1 MGSKTDELIL
11 RTAKEIVAK
20 FIETRT
26 ITPTTF
32 EEHFR
37 NIYETVEKTVR
48 KQEPA
53 DTQNRQS
60 PNNQTTDK

>member
-26 ITPTTF
+26 ITPATF

-48 KQEPA
+48 KQESTGA
-53 DTQNRQS
+53 TGRQNQDH
-60 PNNQTTDK
+60 QTKDK

>member
-1 MGSKTDELIL
+1 MRSKTDELIV

-26 ITPTTF
+26 ITPATF

-48 KQEPA
+48 KQESAGTP
-53 DTQNRQS
+53 
-60 PNNQTTDK
+60 DKQDNDK

>member
-1 MGSKTDELIL
+1 MRSKTDELIV

-26 ITPTTF
+26 ITPATF

-53 DTQNRQS
+53 GT
-60 PNNQTTDK
+60 PDKQDNDK

>member
-1 MGSKTDELIL
+1 MRSKTDELIV

-26 ITPTTF
+26 ITPATF

-53 DTQNRQS
+53 GTPGKQDN
-60 PNNQTTDK
+60 DK

>member
-1 MGSKTDELIL
+1 MGSKTDELIV

-26 ITPTTF
+26 ITPATF

-48 KQEPA
+48 KQDPA
-53 DTQNRQS
+53 GGRDPGKQN
-60 PNNQTTDK
+60 NDK

>member
-1 MGSKTDELIL
+1 MRSKTDELIV

-26 ITPTTF
+26 ITPATF

-48 KQEPA
+48 KQDPA
-53 DTQNRQS
+53 GSPDKQN
-60 PNNQTTDK
+60 NDK

>member
-1 MGSKTDELIL
+1 MGSKTDELIV

-26 ITPTTF
+26 ITPATF

-48 KQEPA
+48 KQDPTGERDPGK
-53 DTQNRQS
+53 QN
-60 PNNQTTDK
+60 NDK

>member
-1 MGSKTDELIL
+1 MRSKTDELIV

-26 ITPTTF
+26 ITPATF

-48 KQEPA
+48 KQESAGTP
-53 DTQNRQS
+53 
-60 PNNQTTDK
+60 DKQDNEK